1 MANIIGQLKAV
12 LGLDKKKFDQGL
24 KSAEKS
30 SNKFMSAL
38 KKIGGVIA
46 AAFAVRKILQWGKA
60 LLGLTDV
67 QAKAEQSLLVAL
79 KGRRDIQQSIIKQAQ
94 QLQKVTLFGDEQSIE
109 AASRLAQLLGED
121 EEAISRLLPLVQ
133 DLATAKFGG
142 NLVSAADLVAK
153 SVGSSTNAL
162 SRYGIT
168 IEGAVGSSERL
179 ESAIEALNQQV
190 GGQAQAA
197 AEVGTGGITQ
207 LKNVWGDYK
216 EYLGSKLLPVMNK
229 ISGWAMNF
237 IDRISP
243 KQSEVLRK
251 EKIEVNTLV
260 GAITNENISR
270 EARKSLIEELQK
282 KYPDF
287 LGNLNAETATNEDLR
302 DRLKEVNEQY
312 ENKIKL
318 AVQEELVYRQRKKYA
333 DSLEKE
339 EKAAQKLAETQRLLE
354 RTQEDINKETD
365 PDILAALID
374 KQNIY
379 EGTVDRL
386 TKKIQKEQEYREE
399 LNEEIKRQVALLG
412 VLEGKAGEGQPATP
426 KAPGITR
433 ESIFKLPAPSIENI
447 DLGLSKNM
455 PGLQEF
461 QEIVKDTN
469 EEITKSFNET
479 FEDISASAIMATGVM
494 SDAFEAAKNKELNTL
509 EEVARRSGMSE
520 EKLAKRKDEINR
532 KYAEKQ
538 KAIAVSEAVI
548 NGALGITKA
557 FAQTG
562 VMGFVT
568 AGLVAAATAAQIAVI
583 NAQGFAEG
591 GVVPMGYPSDTY
603 PAMLSSG
610 ERVLTPSENRTYES
624 GSANKLDVY
633 FHGDLDGTKI
643 VWLVDEIKRRT
654 NRTT

>member
-1 MANIIGQLKAV
+1 MAAKIIGQLKAV
-12 LGLDKKKFDQGL
+12 LGLDKSKFDKGL
-24 KSAEKS
+24 KGAEKS
-30 SNKFMSAL
+30 SNKFTSAL
-38 KKIGGVIA
+38 KKIGGAIA

-142 NLVSAADLVAK
+142 NLVTAADLVAK

-179 ESAIEALNQQV
+179 ESAIKALNQQV
-190 GGQAQAA
+190 GGQARAA

-251 EKIEVNTLV
+251 EKAEVNTLV

-287 LGNLNAETATNEDLR
+287 LGNLDAETVTNADLR
-302 DRLKEVNEQY
+302 DRLNEVNTEY

-318 AVQEELVYRQRKKYA
+318 AVKDELINRKKKEYA
-333 DSLEKE
+333 DSIEKE
-339 EKAAQKLAETQRLLE
+339 ADLSKELANKQKLLA

-379 EGTVDRL
+379 EGTVERL
-386 TKKIQKEQEYREE
+386 TKKIKKEQEYREE
-399 LNEEIKRQVALLG
+399 LNTEIEETIALLG
-412 VLEGKAGEGQPATP
+412 DLGKAGTSTTGGGGTAGGTTTAAGV
-426 KAPGITR
+426 KTPGIT
-433 ESIFKLPAPSIENI
+433 
-447 DLGLSKNM
+447 
-455 PGLQEF
+455 
-461 QEIVKDTN
+461 
-469 EEITKSFNET
+469 
-479 FEDISASAIMATGVM
+479 
-494 SDAFEAAKNKELNTL
+494 
-509 EEVARRSGMSE
+509 
-520 EKLAKRKDEINR
+520 
-532 KYAEKQ
+532 
-538 KAIAVSEAVI
+538 SEAPAVTGLFGI
-548 NGALGITKA
+548 TEEDLAGLKRAEEQVDAMIAGIQELDLEGGALGNNMQIIFAGLAGVIEESFLSTEGVLESFGKYFAQFLKRMIIQLTAGAIAA
-557 FAQTG
+557 FA
-562 VMGFVT
+562 
-568 AGLVAAATAAQIAVI
+568 LAAALSVITGGGASLTEIFANAKTFGQFFKTGFTAFT
-583 NAQGFAEG
+583 GFGLAEG
-591 GVVPMGYPSDTY
+591 GVVPMGYPNDTF
-603 PAMLSSG
+603 PAMLSTG
-610 ERVLTPSENRTYES
+610 ERVLTPAENRAYES

-643 VWLVDEIKRRT
+643 VWLVDEIKRRAG
-654 NRTT
+654 RVY